1 MDGNP
6 QDMREIYQELTN
18 KGWQRKLQSRKDSL
32 GLNALIR
39 AVQYGNHDI
48 CQWLVRENLVEVISK
63 NISYSNIDKD
73 MKFFGYQI

>member
-1 MDGNP
+1 
-6 QDMREIYQELTN
+6 MREIYQELKN
-18 KGWQRKLQSRKDSL
+18 KGWQRKLKNWKDSL

-63 NISYSNIDKD
+63 NILYNYIP
-73 MKFFGYQI
+73 IHTI